1 MFLYIPI
8 WMFADDIVIFLG
20 VDSESRQKKDES
32 RQHVWDGDGQ
42 RGRENL

>member
-8 WMFADDIVIFLG
+8 WMFADDIVICLG
-20 VDSESRQKKDES
+20 VDSESRQKDGS